1 MPETIAQSSSENY
14 NKSVGTSA
22 VVLAKGGGRRHSGSG
37 VITVGGTINMP
48 RYITVHNNHVSQVLY
63 LGWGSDVSTSNGLPV
78 PAGEHRTLRVW
89 YDDELWAIASGAD
102 TDTRVYVLHGKGNP
116 PFDVLDLS
124 PALWLDASDES
135 TITDTGGAV
144 DTWAD
149 KSGNGYDV
157 TQATA
162 ANKPTTGTRT
172 MNGLNVLDFDGSSDY
187 LQGAFG
193 ATLTQPNTIF
203 MVFDLESYGGTMFL
217 YDGIDASNR
226 HTVYRSSSIY
236 RAFAGVDQG
245 GGTFDADPH
254 ISRAVFNG
262 SASSL
267 HIDGSSNIATSD
279 FGSQSLTGLTL
290 GARYSAA
297 NFFSG
302 AIAEVIVVDGTLTAQ
317 QIADTETY
325 LADKWGIT
333 LS

>member
-22 VVLAKGGGRRHSGSG
+22 VVLAKGGGLRHSGSG

-48 RYITVHNNHVSQVLY
+48 RYITVHNNHVSQTLY

-78 PAGEHRTLRVW
+78 PAGEYRTLRVW
-89 YDDELWAIASGAD
+89 YDDELWAIASGAA
-102 TDTRVYVLHGKGNP
+102 TDARVYVLHGKGNP
-116 PFDVLDLS
+116 TFDVLDLS
-124 PALWLDASDES
+124 PTAWFDASDES

-193 ATLTQPNTIF
+193 VTLSQPNTIF
-203 MVFDLESYGGTMFL
+203 AVFHNDAASPADYIYDGDDGTNRHAFYLSSNKYNLFAGDNPNGGT
-217 YDGIDASNR
+217 ID
-226 HTVYRSSSIY
+226 T
-236 RAFAGVDQG
+236 
-245 GGTFDADPH
+245 DPH
-254 ISRAVFNG
+254 ISRAVFNR
-262 SASSL
+262 ADSSL
-267 HIDGSSNIATSD
+267 FIDGSSVCT
-279 FGSQSLTGLTL
+279 GSVGTQSMDGITV
-290 GARYSAA
+290 GARNNGA
-297 NFFSG
+297 NFLDG
-302 AIAEVIVVDGTLTAQ
+302 AIAEIAVFDGALTAQ

-325 LADKWGIT
+325 LANKWGI
-333 LS
+333 SI